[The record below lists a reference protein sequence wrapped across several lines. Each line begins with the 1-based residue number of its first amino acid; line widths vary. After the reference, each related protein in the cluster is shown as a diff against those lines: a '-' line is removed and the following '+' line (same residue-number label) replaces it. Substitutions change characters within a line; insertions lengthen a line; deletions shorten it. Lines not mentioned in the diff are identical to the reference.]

1 MQSNAPSSM
10 IDDTDEG
17 SRSSDNLED
26 VQDGIT
32 NLEST
37 GMNNVEGNFNSVHLY
52 ELAIQ
57 REKQNDYGRR
67 NTS

>member
-37 GMNNVEGNFNSVHLY
+37 GMNNVESNFNSVHLY
-52 ELAIQ
+52 ELTIQ